1 MNIDGI
7 SGGVSGL
14 PESFLSQ
21 VAQTSSG
28 DYLAQVSEH
37 KVPRACDSIW
47 IFFQGKSIRLAFL
60 SFGSESELKRVCQ
73 NIYKYNN
80 PGQLSD
86 TNGYKINEMK
96 DGSRV
101 VVVRPSFSETWA
113 FFVRKFDV
121 KRSTLEQWFKG
132 EPGCDDSIALLKY
145 LVKGARIISIT
156 GEQGCGKTTMLMGMI
171 ENIYETMNI
180 RVQETAFE
188 LHLRKIYPTR
198 NILTFR
204 ETDTIS
210 GQEGLDVQK
219 KTDGSVNIIGEV
231 ATDPVASWMI
241 QAAQVAS
248 KFTLFTHH
256 AKTFPNLVT
265 ALRNSMLRTGVFK
278 NEKTA
283 EEQVVQVL
291 NFDIHLKKDF
301 KGKRY
306 VERITECIP
315 IESRNEYTYDH
326 RKKKT
331 LEGKFDKFFDNATQY
346 FTKTTDKELYQYR
359 NILEYV
365 DGEYKIT
372 NPITN
377 ENIVEMR
384 NNMDD
389 SDREEFDQFIEKHW
403 KKVKKRKKNHI
414 IAGGETSVKPSNIYN
429 NGCYRNHTCIN
440 NNYIYNDEQKMQ
452 KSEYKQLQKLR
463 QGTKA
468 NKFSAE
474 ILYQK
479 LYVTYMKIPFIKRYV
494 LKLRR
499 RLEIINI
506 DDEYNTR
513 RDASKVLTKAL
524 AILIPVVIVTI
535 FITKNN
541 YLLMFILLLF
551 ELFMVD
557 ILIDGSVDKIDDK
570 LLKQQITFFSE
581 IRHAY
586 HEFNMVEEAIYQ
598 VSQDDE
604 MDVSRQGEKIYEIL
618 ISDDPETE
626 LEKYYDIAP
635 NSYLKEFAGVS
646 YLTKEFGDRKVDG
659 ASLYLKNVDNITQE
673 MQLEILKRDKLNY
686 VFQSLSVIAIV
697 PVLLLEP
704 LKSWAISNFGFVES
718 WYNGKPGT
726 IVQIAV
732 LLITFISYI
741 LVRKLKDNGST
752 NQRRQAPENPWQAKV
767 YKNKIFKK
775 IVNLVMPKEGT
786 KDYRKLKRLLQDAA
800 SNLKMEW
807 VYVNRITLAIIVFI
821 VSLLLFLYL
830 HHISIKFVYEEPTTD
845 YDLIGGMT
853 DKQKK
858 SSNGTNRRRQHILG
872 KI

>member
-1 MNIDGI
+1 MNERSERKEENQMTIANILLTLVVLVAAGTAVFYFIKKKKEAPTETKMDVDDKTYTLEKMREFVKRRLDEITKVNLYDIGLSEEELKRRKNKKYELKKALKGCTYGDVNDKKYVKELIFDLLSKEYGVNEANISKAIPFDIPSLLTPQDKFDILIYMYKKDFGYEALTEMIKKYKLAELKYVEGETKPSYVITSQEIENIFEQENLQLNFTDKLSIVVQRIYQHYKGYSSIDEVRDMNIDGI

-21 VAQTSSG
+21 VAQTSDA
-28 DYLAQVSEH
+28 DYLTQVSEH

-60 SFGSESELKRVCQ
+60 SFGTEAELKRVCQ

-132 EPGCDDSIALLKY
+132 EPGCEDSIELLKY

-301 KGKRY
+301 RGKRY

-315 IESRNEYTYDH
+315 IEDKNEYTFDH
-326 RKKKT
+326 RKEKT
-331 LEGKFDKFFDNATQY
+331 LEGKFDKFFDNATHY
-346 FTKTTDKELYQYR
+346 FEKVTDKQLYTYR

-365 DGEYKIT
+365 DGEYLIT
-372 NPITN
+372 NPITD
-377 ENIVEMR
+377 ENLRGMR
-384 NNMDD
+384 ENMDD
-389 SDREEFDQFIEKHW
+389 SDLEQFDNFVEKHW
-403 KKVKKRKKNHI
+403 KK
-414 IAGGETSVKPSNIYN
+414 
-429 NGCYRNHTCIN
+429 
-440 NNYIYNDEQKMQ
+440 
-452 KSEYKQLQKLR
+452 
-463 QGTKA
+463 
-468 NKFSAE
+468 
-474 ILYQK
+474 
-479 LYVTYMKIPFIKRYV
+479 
-494 LKLRR
+494 
-499 RLEIINI
+499 
-506 DDEYNTR
+506 
-513 RDASKVLTKAL
+513 
-524 AILIPVVIVTI
+524 
-535 FITKNN
+535 
-541 YLLMFILLLF
+541 
-551 ELFMVD
+551 
-557 ILIDGSVDKIDDK
+557 
-570 LLKQQITFFSE
+570 
-581 IRHAY
+581 
-586 HEFNMVEEAIYQ
+586 
-598 VSQDDE
+598 
-604 MDVSRQGEKIYEIL
+604 
-618 ISDDPETE
+618 
-626 LEKYYDIAP
+626 
-635 NSYLKEFAGVS
+635 
-646 YLTKEFGDRKVDG
+646 
-659 ASLYLKNVDNITQE
+659 
-673 MQLEILKRDKLNY
+673 
-686 VFQSLSVIAIV
+686 
-697 PVLLLEP
+697 
-704 LKSWAISNFGFVES
+704 
-718 WYNGKPGT
+718 
-726 IVQIAV
+726 
-732 LLITFISYI
+732 
-741 LVRKLKDNGST
+741 
-752 NQRRQAPENPWQAKV
+752 
-767 YKNKIFKK
+767 
-775 IVNLVMPKEGT
+775 
-786 KDYRKLKRLLQDAA
+786 
-800 SNLKMEW
+800 
-807 VYVNRITLAIIVFI
+807 
-821 VSLLLFLYL
+821 
-830 HHISIKFVYEEPTTD
+830 SIKTENLEEKSMPEVKRR
-845 YDLIGGMT
+845 GRKPKT
-853 DKQKK
+853 DKQ
-858 SSNGTNRRRQHILG
+858 TV
-872 KI
+872 